1 MTGSAEAPGSG
12 SAILG
17 AVALLASA
25 EEKRRAL
32 KLAFYVVGIVSSL
45 LCYGVLQERIMTQVR
60 CPH

>member
-1 MTGSAEAPGSG
+1 MSAAGSETGGSAL
-12 SAILG
+12 LG

-32 KLAFYVVGIVSSL
+32 RLAFYVVGIVSSL

-60 CPH
+60 R